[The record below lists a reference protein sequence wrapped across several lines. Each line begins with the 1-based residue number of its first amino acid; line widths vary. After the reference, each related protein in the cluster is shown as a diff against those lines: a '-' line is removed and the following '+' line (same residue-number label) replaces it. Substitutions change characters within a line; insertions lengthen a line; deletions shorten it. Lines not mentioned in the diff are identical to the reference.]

1 MGKSFGVCH
10 QWAKET
16 PSPCRFRRSEYGGD
30 LWGAS
35 NDDHHSHCAC
45 GTAAQVSKAQPQ
57 CEGLTMLELIH
68 ILVVLIIAGVI
79 AFCIIC
85 FIGIAIQLIFA
96 GIVSITMKPL
106 EWGEP

>member
-1 MGKSFGVCH
+1 M
-10 QWAKET
+10 
-16 PSPCRFRRSEYGGD
+16 R
-30 LWGAS
+30 GA
-35 NDDHHSHCAC
+35 DHAR
-45 GTAAQVSKAQPQ
+45 
-57 CEGLTMLELIH
+57 LIH